1 MVMDLVEE
9 ATTKVD
15 GLTSIEVGSH
25 RTIHPVHLRQLAASG
40 IPAEQAYAE
49 GIYTEH
55 DRKRLAQL
63 VEWKAWSARYG
74 SALVFP
80 YRDAGGNVAFCRVKP
95 DNPPEKNGKLLKYLQ
110 PKGVR
115 VRCYFPAGVREML
128 AAGSVRISITE
139 GEKKAISAT
148 LHGFPTIGLSGVNA
162 WCKAGTTMLNSDLAA
177 IEWKGRKVY
186 LIFDSDAETNAHV
199 QLELQ
204 KLAMA
209 LEREGAIVRVVNLPA
224 GPPDLAGEP
233 TKCGIDDFLVEY
245 GAGDLEKLIELAQP
259 AEKPDP
265 GSLKDDAK
273 NADLHIEA
281 KLFLQSCGVGD
292 QPRIRYHQ
300 GVEWY
305 WERGAYR
312 ELATGDLRAKAIE
325 HLVDRFTRVK
335 GDHASNLLE
344 HLRSQSLVPSH
355 LEAPLWL
362 SPQANEDPP
371 PDECVAFRNGVLHLP
386 SYAAGQVKLL
396 ESTPRFFTTSRVD
409 FNFAPD
415 APEPVNWLAFL
426 RSIWGDDEQS
436 PELLCQWMGYTLTN
450 DTRMQKALFCVG
462 VKRGGK
468 STIARIHTGLL
479 GRNNVASPTMSS
491 LGERFGLSSLV
502 GKPLAIIADARLS
515 GKSDQA
521 PIVERLLSI
530 TGEDLQCVD
539 RKHRDPVTIKLPT
552 RFCIISNELP
562 RLSDSSGAL
571 VGRLLLLEMTRSF
584 YGKENHDLTSKLLTE
599 LPGIFNWAVGGWV
612 RLRERGRF
620 VQPDSAIERLQDL
633 ADLSSPVGE
642 FLRERCELDPDARI
656 ETRHVYS
663 AWKSWCT
670 AKGQHLSGDN
680 VFGRDLLAAASS
692 VKRQRLRDGDDRT
705 YFYTGLRLLAGSEW
719 HQ

>member
-1 MVMDLVEE
+1 VIAQANGVAAD
-9 ATTKVD
+9 
-15 GLTSIEVGSH
+15 SIEVGSH
-25 RTIHPVHLRQLAASG
+25 RDIHPAHLRQLAASG
-40 IPAEQAYAE
+40 ITAEQAAAE
-49 GIYTEH
+49 GIYSEH
-55 DRKRLAQL
+55 DRKKLAQL
-63 VEWKAWSARYG
+63 VEWKAWSARLG

-80 YRDAGGNVAFCRVKP
+80 YRDAGGSVAFCRLKP
-95 DNPPEKNGKLLKYLQ
+95 DNPPERNGKLLKYLQ

-115 VRCYFPAGVREML
+115 VRCYFPVGVREEL
-128 AAGSVRISITE
+128 AAGSVRILITE
-139 GEKKAISAT
+139 GEKKSISAT
-148 LHGFPTIGLSGVNA
+148 RHGFPTIGLSGVNA

-186 LIFDSDAETNAHV
+186 ICFDSDAETNATV
-199 QLELQ
+199 QLEQQ

-224 GPPDLAGEP
+224 GPPDVAGEP
-233 TKCGIDDFLVEY
+233 TKCGLDDFLVEY
-245 GAGDLEKLIELAQP
+245 GPGELEKLIEQAQP

-281 KLFLQSCGVGD
+281 KLFLSSCGIGD

-305 WERGAYR
+305 WKDGAFA

-325 HLVDRFTRVK
+325 HLADRFTRVR

-344 HLRSQSLVPSH
+344 HLRSQSLIPSH

-362 SPQANEDPP
+362 SPRADNDPP
-371 PDECVAFRNGVLHLP
+371 AHECVAFRNGVLHLP
-386 SYAAGQVKLL
+386 SYAEGRGKLI
-396 ESTPRFFTTSRVD
+396 EPTPRFFATNSVA

-436 PELLCQWMGYTLTN
+436 PELLCQWMGYTLTS

-468 STIARIHTGLL
+468 STIARVHTGLM
-479 GRNNVASPTMSS
+479 GRNNVASPTLSS
-491 LGERFGLSSLV
+491 LGERFGLQSLV

-521 PIVERLLSI
+521 PIVERLLSL

-539 RKHRDPVTIKLPT
+539 RKHRDPVTCKLPT

-584 YGKENHDLTSKLLTE
+584 YGNEDHDLTTKLLAE

-620 VQPDSAIERLQDL
+620 VQPDAAIERLQDL
-633 ADLSSPVGE
+633 SDLSSPVGE
-642 FLRERCELDPDARI
+642 FLRERCEVEPDATV
-656 ETRHVYS
+656 ETKHVYAS
-663 AWKSWCT
+663 WSSWCA
-670 AKGQHLSGDN
+670 AKGMKPTGDN

-692 VKRQRLRDGDDRT
+692 VRRQRLRHGDGRT
-705 YFYTGLRLLAGSEW
+705 YHYVGLRLLAGSEW
-719 HQ
+719 